1 MQNQKSKF
9 TALKREPNCAI
20 LSLLNERQLSQAL
33 LIYDSILCRYRWISD
48 KRQCH
53 INIPFHLLDKE
64 LDLRFFYTYYYVR
77 VELIIII
84 KCS

>member
-1 MQNQKSKF
+1 MQNQKSKI
-9 TALKREPNCAI
+9 TALKREPNFAI

-64 LDLRFFYTYYYVR
+64 TRPSFLLHYY
-77 VELIIII
+77 VELIII